1 MGCMK
6 CGRDVD
12 PDQVFC
18 DQCREVMARY
28 PVKPG
33 VVVQLPHRHQQPVKK
48 QPARRHPVLSTEEH
62 LNLLRRMVRR
72 QILLIVILLAMVI
85 GLSWLS
91 VRLYLDGEK
100 KVLPGQNYYSNVSS
114 ETKETTSPTT
124 EITEPTEYG
133 VAG

>member
-33 VVVQLPHRHQQPVKK
+33 IVVQLPHRHQQPVKK
-48 QPARRHPVLSTEEH
+48 QPARRHPVLSAECARTFAQ
-62 LNLLRRMVRR
+62 LR
-72 QILLIVILLAMVI
+72 Q
-85 GLSWLS
+85 
-91 VRLYLDGEK
+91 
-100 KVLPGQNYYSNVSS
+100 SNSQA
-114 ETKETTSPTT
+114 T
-124 EITEPTEYG
+124 IIW
-133 VAG
+133 